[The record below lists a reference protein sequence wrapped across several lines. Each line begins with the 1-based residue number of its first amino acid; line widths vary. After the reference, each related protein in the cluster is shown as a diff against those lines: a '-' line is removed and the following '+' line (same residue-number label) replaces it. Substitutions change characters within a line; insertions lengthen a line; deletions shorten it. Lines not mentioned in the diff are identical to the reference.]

1 MDAARHWWSH
11 KSGLW
16 RSTDTQEADILA
28 NPTLNFCKSKYYL
41 RHLLLQE
48 INDGKLFPQG
58 RKFLNE

>member
-28 NPTLNFCKSKYYL
+28 NPTLNIL
-41 RHLLLQE
+41 RE
-48 INDGKLFPQG
+48 KCRIPK
-58 RKFLNE
+58 